1 MMENP
6 YIHPSSYVDNNVTI
20 GKGTKIW
27 HFCHLMENSY
37 VGEDCVLGQNVFLGK
52 GVKIGSESRIQNNV
66 SVFEG
71 VTLEENVFCGPSV
84 VFTNDLNPRAGINR
98 PPLKTI
104 VRMGATIGA
113 NATIVC
119 GNIIGTFSM
128 IGAGTVVTRD
138 VPDHSLVIGNPARI
152 AGWMCH
158 CGLKLRKVSHT
169 DRNDKYEN
177 TLACGDCHNQYK
189 LVDKRLSKI
198 Q

>member
-1 MMENP
+1 MENP
-6 YIHPSSYVDNNVTI
+6 YIHPSSYIDSNVTI

-27 HFCHLMENSY
+27 HFCHLMENSN

-52 GVKIGSESRIQNNV
+52 GAKIGSGSHIQNNV

-71 VTLEENVFCGPSV
+71 VTLEEKVFCGPSA

-98 PPLKTI
+98 PPLKTV
-104 VRMGATIGA
+104 VRIGATIGA

-119 GNIIGTFSM
+119 GNIIGEFSL

-138 VPDHSLVIGNPARI
+138 IPAHSLVIGNPARI
-152 AGWMCH
+152 VGWMCH
-158 CGLKLRKVSHT
+158 CGLKLIRITQTNETNNS
-169 DRNDKYEN
+169 EL
-177 TLACGDCHNQYK
+177 TLSCADCHNKYK